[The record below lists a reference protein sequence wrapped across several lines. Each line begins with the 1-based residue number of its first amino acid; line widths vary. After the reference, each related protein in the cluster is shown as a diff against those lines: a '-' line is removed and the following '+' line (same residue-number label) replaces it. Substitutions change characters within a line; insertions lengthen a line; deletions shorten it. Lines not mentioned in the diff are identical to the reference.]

1 MNVWEVMQQELANFY
16 QLLYHVTTFIIFQ
29 VKSWSDSTLCCFVHC
44 VLVSTLLKNN
54 PDFYLVIIQRF
65 LNFPPILR
73 IRSAERILV
82 VMYFWTLVSALNLML
97 AFLVIFDRCFAK
109 LSLLSVVAP
118 STFSCLLFLRVSFP
132 HTRLVWSSLSTPNNI
147 KKHLSGLRTMK
158 LL

>member
-1 MNVWEVMQQELANFY
+1 MQQELANFY

-44 VLVSTLLKNN
+44 VLVSTLLENN

-82 VMYFWTLVSALNLML
+82 VMYF
-97 AFLVIFDRCFAK
+97 
-109 LSLLSVVAP
+109 
-118 STFSCLLFLRVSFP
+118 
-132 HTRLVWSSLSTPNNI
+132 
-147 KKHLSGLRTMK
+147 
-158 LL
+158 

>member
-44 VLVSTLLKNN
+44 VLVSTLLENN

-97 AFLVIFDRCFAK
+97 AFLVIFDRCVAK
-109 LSLLSVVAP
+109 LSLLSIVTP
-118 STFSCLLFLRVSFP
+118 STFSCLMFLEFHF
-132 HTRLVWSSLSTPNNI
+132 HTP
-147 KKHLSGLRTMK
+147 G
-158 LL
+158 